1 MKLTRKLTALAVTA
15 ALSAGSAF
23 ALPSLTSLEDAK
35 NLKTSIDDGLDD
47 FATQLAVAVPQA
59 ATQQNVWADA
69 WIGSLFPGLRLGGGV
84 NFGLTNVNTEG
95 LAKAAKGLGISG
107 IEDTYKFPVI
117 TADIRIGGLIIPFDA
132 DIAFVKTGSW
142 DLLGSDLSVEF
153 TTFGFDF
160 RYAILEGNLVMPRV
174 SVGAGYFYNQGTFKA
189 SSSNGEAII
198 DYNIHTFYLQGQI
211 SKDFSIPIVRIG
223 FTPFVGGRLFASKH
237 DNSYEWRYKGSWANA
252 IGATL
257 EALGLP
263 GVSGSGTEKSDMF
276 DFNNMQPQLYGGI
289 GFNFALLQVTASVCI
304 DPRTFAEDKTWTGA
318 LSVRVRH

>member
-15 ALSAGSAF
+15 ALSAGSVFAF
-23 ALPSLTSLEDAK
+23 DVTKLDLPK
-35 NLKTSIDDGLDD
+35 LKTTMDNGLGD
-47 FATQLAVAVPQA
+47 FAAQLAVAVPQA

-69 WIGSLFPGLRLGGGV
+69 WIGSLFPGLRFGGGV

-95 LAKAAKGLGISG
+95 LASAAKALGISG

-132 DIAFVKTGSW
+132 DIAFIKTGAW

-153 TTFGFDF
+153 TTVGFDF
-160 RYAILEGNLVMPRV
+160 RYAVLEGNLVMPRV

-189 SSSNGEAII
+189 SSGNGEAIV

-237 DNSYEWRYKGSWANA
+237 DNSYEWRYKGKA
-252 IGATL
+252 ATAVDA
-257 EALGLP
+257 ALAAAGLP
-263 GVSGSGTEKSDMF
+263 SMTSGSGTEKSDMF